1 MQLAHWHNL
10 VWQSMQSAWLSIRG
24 HGFRSVLTVLGI
36 IIGVA
41 AVIAVIAMMNG
52 LSSGIRAQLDDLGS
66 EMTTIRAITS
76 AEQQMLGQ
84 QNKLSEA
91 DVELLRA
98 KVPAIAELTVSMP
111 AYSFGLTAVYG
122 RKSSQTQLIGAD
134 SAYQR
139 VIRMYPAQGRFIS
152 KNDDE
157 KRRKVVVIGPS
168 LIKKLDLPAQPIGE
182 FILLSGDWFRIIGVG
197 ETRGSLFG
205 IDQDNYLITPFSTVK
220 AMNGT
225 EALQVEIAYELKA
238 NADETAVQ
246 QQIRQLLRQ
255 RAKLAP
261 DAPEHIEFIT
271 AEKTREQFGKVLN
284 SVTTV
289 AAAVVGVS
297 LLVGGIGVMNIMWVS
312 VTERTREIGI
322 VKALGASP
330 AFILWQ
336 FLFEAV
342 ALSLMGGLIGLVLG
356 VAIAW
361 LVSSL
366 FSFGD
371 IELLPWSAGVLALG
385 FTSLIGIVFG
395 LAPALKAARL
405 EPVDALR
412 YE

>member
-10 VWQSMQSAWLSIRG
+10 LWQSMQSAWLSIRG
-24 HGFRSVLTVLGI
+24 HGFRSLLTVLGI

-41 AVIAVIAMMNG
+41 AVIAVVAMMNG

-66 EMTTIRAITS
+66 DMTTIRAITS

-84 QNKLSEA
+84 QNKLTEA

-122 RKSSQTQLIGAD
+122 RKSAQSQLIGAD

-152 KNDDE
+152 KNDDD

-168 LIKKLDLPAQPIGE
+168 LIKKLGLPAKPVGE

-220 AMNGT
+220 AMNGP

-238 NADETAVQ
+238 NTDETSVQ

-336 FLFEAV
+336 FLLEAV
-342 ALSLMGGLIGLVLG
+342 ALSLLGGLIGLALG
-356 VAIAW
+356 VGIAW

-385 FTSLIGIVFG
+385 FTSVIGIVFG

>member
-1 MQLAHWHNL
+1 MTRAELFNL
-10 VWQSMQSAWLSIRG
+10 IWQSVRSAWLSIRG
-24 HGFRSVLTVLGI
+24 HGLRSMLTMLGI

-41 AVIAVIAMMNG
+41 AVVTVVAMMNG
-52 LSSGIRAQLDDLGS
+52 LSSGIRSQLDDLGS
-66 EMTTIRAITS
+66 DMTTIRAVTTP
-76 AEQQMLGQ
+76 EQQMLGIQ
-84 QNKLSEA
+84 HKLTEA

-98 KVPAIAELTVSMP
+98 KVPAIADLTVAMP
-111 AYSFGLTAVYG
+111 AFSFGLSVVYG
-122 RKSSQTQLIGAD
+122 RKSTQSQLIGAD
-134 SAYQR
+134 SAYQK
-139 VIRMYPAQGRFIS
+139 VIRIYPAQGRFIN
-152 KNDDE
+152 KNDDL
-157 KRRKVVVIGPS
+157 KRRRVVFIGPS
-168 LIKKLDLPAQPIGE
+168 LIKKLNLPTQPVGQ

-205 IDQDNYLITPFSTVK
+205 LDQDNYLITPFSTVK
-220 AMNGT
+220 AMNGPDQ
-225 EALQVEIAYELKA
+225 LQVEISYQAKPGV
-238 NADETAVQ
+238 DETMLQ

-255 RAKLAP
+255 RVHLAT

-336 FLFEAV
+336 FLLEAV
-342 ALSLMGGLIGLVLG
+342 ALSLAGGLIGLALG
-356 VAIAW
+356 SGIAW
-361 LVSSL
+361 LLSSML
-366 FSFGD
+366 ALGD
-371 IELLPWSAGVLALG
+371 SELLPWWASVMALG
-385 FTSLIGIVFG
+385 FTSCIGIVFG

-405 EPVDALR
+405 EPVEALR